1 MEGPPPGGPSA
12 CPLGFEAGT
21 AGYAFRMRFVLLLAL
36 VAASLPLTAA
46 ASTPK
51 AQVVLLNSSPVT
63 VRGTGFHRSERV
75 VVTVAASSMRTKKV
89 VATTRGA
96 FRIVFQGLKF
106 AYCEGY
112 TIHAKG
118 NRGSNAFVKVI
129 PECPSQGPGD

>member
-12 CPLGFEAGT
+12 CPRRFDSRT

-46 ASTPK
+46 ASTRR

-63 VRGTGFHRSERV
+63 VRGTGFHRGERV

-89 VATTRGA
+89 ATTRGA
-96 FRIVFQGLKF
+96 FRIVFQGFKF
-106 AYCEGY
+106 SYCEGY
-112 TIHAKG
+112 TIQAKG

-129 PECPSQGPGD
+129 PECPAQGPGD